1 MPCLLSTDIKTKRTN
16 KKSGVKKNS
25 EACALAMQPIS
36 SREHPFFKQLVK
48 LERSAKQRRK
58 SGLTILDGIHLIEAY
73 CAALGPP
80 ISLITSKSGHECE
93 EIKNL
98 LHKVEQ
104 KQPLKVIIMSD
115 VLFSETSPVKTPTG
129 IMALISIPA
138 IKAIPINKNEAFCVL
153 LESIQDPG
161 NLGSILRSAAA
172 AGAHDVYLSK
182 ECVDTWSP
190 KVLRA
195 AMGAHFLLHIH
206 ERINLVEIAELFE
219 GKIIATS
226 AQAKNSL
233 YQTQLTGPIAFVFG
247 SEGKGLSDQMLK
259 IANEQISIPM
269 PGKTESLNAASAA
282 AICFFERVR
291 QITNKQNSRP

>member
-1 MPCLLSTDIKTKRTN
+1 MPCLLNTVIRAKRAN
-16 KKSGVKKNS
+16 KETGVKKYS
-25 EACALAMQPIS
+25 EACALAMQSIS

-80 ISLITSKSGHECE
+80 INLITSKSGYEHA
-93 EIKNL
+93 EIKKII
-98 LHKVEQ
+98 HKQ
-104 KQPLKVIIMSD
+104 AKKIVILSD
-115 VLFSETSPVKTPTG
+115 ALFCETSPVKTPTG

-138 IKAIPINKNEAFCVL
+138 IKAIPVNKNEAFCVL

-172 AGAHDVYLSK
+172 AGACDVYLSTD
-182 ECVDTWSP
+182 CTDAWSP
-190 KVLRA
+190 RVLRA

-206 ERINLVEIAELFE
+206 ERSNLVEIAKLFN
-219 GKIIATS
+219 GKTITTTV
-226 AQAKNSL
+226 QAKKSL
-233 YQTQLTGPIAFVFG
+233 YETPLTGPIAFVFG
-247 SEGKGLSDQMLK
+247 NEGKGLSDKMLE
-259 IANEQISIPM
+259 ISNEQITIPM
-269 PGKTESLNAASAA
+269 LGKTESLNAASAA

-291 QITNKQNSRP
+291 QITNKQNSST